1 MDYLKDE
8 RGAPGEVNI
17 GELVLTVWRRRW
29 WVIAS
34 VVLFTTLF
42 GLLWFFSRPVYRATI
57 IMVPAGTEQA
67 GLGASLAGTLGNLGG
82 LASLAGFGFGAEA
95 AETEA
100 ALAVLRSREFTEKF
114 IRDKNLMPL
123 LFESA
128 WDAKSGKW
136 KNPANPPTYARGC
149 KLFNTG
155 IRAVAQD
162 KRTTLITMTIDWHDR
177 VQAAQWANEL
187 VERLNNE
194 MRARAMTKATAA
206 VGFLERELQKT
217 PLLGT
222 QEAINRLI
230 EVQIRHRMVASVTQE
245 YSFRVVDRAQVPDRI
260 DKIWPKGS
268 ILFPAGFVLGG
279 IFGVLGVLLFS
290 RLAGLAS
297 QASRQGSK

>member
-1 MDYLKDE
+1 MDYVKAE
-8 RGAPGEVNI
+8 RGAPDEIKVGDI
-17 GELVLTVWRRRW
+17 ILTVWRRRW
-29 WVIAS
+29 WVVAS
-34 VVLFTTLF
+34 TVLFTTLF

-57 IMVPAGTEQA
+57 IMVPAGADQS

-82 LASLAGFGFGAEA
+82 LASFAGLGLGAEA

-128 WDAKSGKW
+128 WDAKEGKW
-136 KNPANPPTYARGC
+136 KNPADPPTYARGC
-149 KLFNTG
+149 RVFNTS
-155 IRAVAQD
+155 IRTVSQD
-162 KRTTLITMTIDWHDR
+162 KRTTLITMHIDWHDR

-194 MRARAMTKATAA
+194 MRERAIAKATAS
-206 VGFLERELQKT
+206 VGFLTQELQTT

-230 EVQIRHRMVASVTQE
+230 EVQIRHRMMASVTHE
-245 YSFRVVDRAQVPDRI
+245 YVFRVVDRAQVPDRI
-260 DKIWPKGS
+260 DKTWPKGS
-268 ILFPAGFVLGG
+268 ILFPAGFLLGG
-279 IFGVLGVLLFS
+279 VLGVLGVLLFS
-290 RLAGLAS
+290 QFAALAS
-297 QASRQGSK
+297 RVSR